1 MKERGCRLQRLG
13 TDFTI
18 SLPRHLNRSLKMQ
31 PSVSPIKWYNL
42 SERETEISGLLKAAE
57 KRAHDDERRS
67 FTFSR
72 WRRTDDDVKKAELG
86 KKKGEIDKATSK
98 KKREEGER
106 G

>member
-57 KRAHDDERRS
+57 KRAHDDERS